1 MLDLNQ
7 LEFRNKH
14 VVIVEDDI
22 PSVKYYETI
31 LKNTGAAVTI
41 LKNGKDFIEFLKF
54 SVVEVD
60 FLIVDFLVPFING
73 VDCVRAFRRTN
84 KTVPVV
90 MITAFHSEQ
99 LRNDALIAG
108 CNEYILKPVFPEN
121 LVMILEKY
129 LLRTKYVAI

>member
-1 MLDLNQ
+1 MLNLNQ

-31 LKNTGAAVTI
+31 LKNTGATVTI
-41 LKNGKDFIEFLKF
+41 LRNGREFIEFLKF
-54 SVVEVD
+54 SAAEVD

-73 VDCVRAFRRTN
+73 VECVRAFRRTN

-99 LRNDALIAG
+99 LRNDSIIAG
-108 CNEYILKPVFPEN
+108 CNEYILKPVFPDKM
-121 LVMILEKY
+121 VMVLEKY
-129 LLRTKYVAI
+129 LLRTKHVTF

>member
-1 MLDLNQ
+1 MLNLNH
-7 LEFRNKH
+7 LEFHNKH

-31 LKNTGAAVTI
+31 LKNTGAVVTI
-41 LKNGKDFIEFLKF
+41 LKNGRDFTEFLKLN
-54 SVVEVD
+54 VAEVD

-73 VDCVRAFRRTN
+73 VDCIRAFRRKN

-90 MITAFHSEQ
+90 MITAFLSEQ
-99 LRNDALIAG
+99 IRNEALIAG
-108 CNEYILKPVFPEN
+108 CNEYILKPVFPEK

-129 LLRTKYVAI
+129 LLRNKYVTI